1 MVWIASCSTG
11 SLHRV
16 LGVFPSLERA
26 QQYVEQ
32 HAIGHPVAW
41 AAPAGDAHAWRCST
55 GSAVYVLRELK
66 HDEPRAWRLQC
77 AGCGAAWTVTAAD
90 ILAGDDWLACP
101 RCRAGAG
108 GPPVA

>member
-1 MVWIASCSTG
+1 MGWIASCSTG
-11 SLHRV
+11 SQHRM
-16 LGVFPSLERA
+16 LGVFPSRA
-26 QQYVEQ
+26 QAAQHVEQ

-41 AAPAGDAHAWRCST
+41 ASPVGASRAWHCTVGSTVYEIAPAESP
-55 GSAVYVLRELK
+55 S
-66 HDEPRAWRLQC
+66 WRLQC
-77 AGCGAAWTVTAAD
+77 AGCGAAWTITAAD